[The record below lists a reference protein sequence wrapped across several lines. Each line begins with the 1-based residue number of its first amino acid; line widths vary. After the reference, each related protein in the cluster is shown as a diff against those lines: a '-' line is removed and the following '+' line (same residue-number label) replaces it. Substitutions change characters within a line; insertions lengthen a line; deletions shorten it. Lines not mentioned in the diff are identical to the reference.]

1 MPGMVLFR
9 RRWSVGSDD
18 LVLPALFL
26 FLLHSIWLVV
36 LLVVLFGLPYGSDQS
51 CSITLVDHGCGYLGI
66 LVSCLICES
75 AIMWLSM
82 RGSILYT
89 QPRDAVQY
97 VLYIRL
103 AILLVELVYAVV
115 GIAWLVQYYQP
126 CSDVT
131 AKNLTL
137 GIVVCN
143 WLVIFSVC
151 FTLMCTF
158 DPTGRTFVKL
168 KATRRRQRNLT
179 TYTLR
184 HRLEEGQASSW
195 SRRLKFIMCCAR
207 AQDTQSDAYSE
218 VASLFAEFF
227 RDLDIVP
234 SDIIAGLVLLRQRQ
248 RSKRSAILD
257 QANNDIIAFLS
268 GMPVTRNT
276 KYLDLKNSVE
286 MSMYKEVCYYM
297 LFALAAYGW
306 PMYLLRKPAC
316 GLCRLAS
323 SCSCT
328 SGSASRLTH
337 AVTVEEDNCC
347 GCNVLAVRRQF
358 LDQDLK
364 QVQIVYMS
372 CHDAVYE
379 TPFFVA
385 VDHGKK
391 KVVISIRGTLSLKDA
406 LTDLTGDSE
415 RLPVEGQH
423 GTWLGHKG
431 MVYSAEYIKKKL
443 EQEMILSQAFG
454 RDLSKGTM
462 HYGLVIVG
470 HSLGAGTAAI
480 LSFLLR
486 PHYPSLHCYA
496 YSPPGGLLSEDAM
509 EYSKE
514 FCTSVVLGKDLV
526 PRIGLF
532 QLEGFRRHLLEVLQ
546 KSDKPK
552 WRIIAG
558 GTKCIPKSEFPSEED
573 GPQLQGSA
581 PPSSRLWLHP
591 SDLSIALSASTPLYP
606 PGRVIH
612 VVHNHPPES
621 CCGQEEPTYSALWGD
636 NKAFDEV
643 IISPAMLNEHMPHM
657 VMEGLHKVLEANVA
671 ISEQSDAESGE
682 SVAVSLQAELPT
694 NPLLPDCL
702 PTLSNTPNILPSPSH
717 PSTPS
722 PCSSPNMP
730 KNPAVPSHSS
740 TQSLVLSD
748 SSAMPVGD
756 SLSSLL
762 NADAPLLLPV
772 ENAHSVTQVSD
783 TLPTPALTTLAEP
796 TTTPQVLENYNKG
809 KTALLSAAKI
819 MVSPTEVDLNPETI
833 FLGASTSHQP
843 SPVTHHRRN
852 SSVRSCARSEISL
865 DGFAE
870 CPPPPVP
877 IVLTGARERL
887 AVELCERRAPL
898 AVMESLSDAE
908 SLYSLESRRSS
919 AALRG
924 SPCLGS
930 FPFSMDAPIPEEN
943 PSLSSRTELLAADGL
958 QPTTPEHELGE
969 PGPYC
974 PTPPLEE
981 YAPRLSPD
989 TPRYSAH
996 IPPVLG
1002 QTVIGQ
1008 PLYLEDA
1015 PQQAKAAETVNVYL
1029 QSGPPSP
1036 EIPPSVPHSP
1046 RGSSTPLERG
1056 SQESIVEMGETPAR
1070 EQPPAAKAES
1080 EPLADAASQQAPL
1093 SNGNPSQV
1101 VLEFAQYLDSLFKL
1115 DGSSSPPMEL
1125 SDGESESGRSS
1136 YSQSESQK
1144 PGQQLEDRD
1153 KLLLARATLEPNL
1166 VPKPPRTF
1174 AGSADP
1180 SSGIS
1185 LSPSYPLSSSG
1196 ELNDLSP
1203 ADGTPA
1209 ANHIRTSTPLP
1220 YNEENAL
1227 SSMV

>member
-1 MPGMVLFR
+1 MPGMVMFR

-18 LVLPALFL
+18 LVLVSVYTFN
-26 FLLHSIWLVV
+26 SI
-36 LLVVLFGLPYGSDQS
+36 YQS
-51 CSITLVDHGCGYLGI
+51 CSVTLVDHGRGYLGI

-89 QPRDAVQY
+89 QPREAVQY

-131 AKNLTL
+131 AKNLAL
-137 GIVVCN
+137 GIVACN

-151 FTLMCTF
+151 ITLMCTF

-195 SRRLKFIMCCAR
+195 SRRLKFFMCCTR

-257 QANNDIIAFLS
+257 QANNDILAFLS

-276 KYLDLKNSVE
+276 RYLDLKNSAE
-286 MSMYKEVCYYM
+286 MNMYKEVCYYM

-306 PMYLLRKPAC
+306 PMYLMRKPAC
-316 GLCRLAS
+316 GLCHLAS
-323 SCSCT
+323 SCPCT
-328 SGSASRLTH
+328 SVSGSRLSQS
-337 AVTVEEDNCC
+337 VTVEEDNCC
-347 GCNVLAVRRQF
+347 GCNVLAIRRHF
-358 LDQDLK
+358 LDRDLK
-364 QVQIVYMS
+364 QVHIVYTS

-385 VDHGKK
+385 VDHEKE
-391 KVVISIRGTLSLKDA
+391 KVVISIRGTLSPKDA

-415 RLPVEGQH
+415 RLPVEEQH

-486 PHYPSLHCYA
+486 PQYPTLHCYS

-514 FCTSVVLGKDLV
+514 FVTSVVLGKDLV
-526 PRIGLF
+526 PRLGLS

-546 KSDKPK
+546 KSNKSK

-558 GTKCIPKSEFPSEED
+558 GTKCIPKSELPLED
-573 GPQLQGSA
+573 EDPQSQPAA

-606 PGRVIH
+606 PGRIVH
-612 VVHNHPPES
+612 VVHNHPPET

-657 VMEGLHKVLEANVA
+657 VMEGLNKVLENF
-671 ISEQSDAESGE
+671 
-682 SVAVSLQAELPT
+682 
-694 NPLLPDCL
+694 
-702 PTLSNTPNILPSPSH
+702 
-717 PSTPS
+717 
-722 PCSSPNMP
+722 
-730 KNPAVPSHSS
+730 
-740 TQSLVLSD
+740 
-748 SSAMPVGD
+748 
-756 SLSSLL
+756 
-762 NADAPLLLPV
+762 
-772 ENAHSVTQVSD
+772 
-783 TLPTPALTTLAEP
+783 
-796 TTTPQVLENYNKG
+796 NKG

-819 MVSPTEVDLNPETI
+819 MVSPTEVDLNPETL
-833 FLGASTSHQP
+833 FMDTSTSQQP
-843 SPVTHHRRN
+843 TPTTHHRRN
-852 SSVRSCARSEISL
+852 SSVRSCAQSEISL
-865 DGFAE
+865 DGFSE

-877 IVLTGARERL
+877 VVLRGARERL
-887 AVELCERRAPL
+887 AVELRDRKAPL

-908 SLYSLESRRSS
+908 SLYSLDSRRSS

-924 SPCLGS
+924 SPILGS
-930 FPFSMDAPIPEEN
+930 LPFPLDAPIPEEN
-943 PSLSSRTELLAADGL
+943 PSLSSRTELLAADCL
-958 QPTTPEHELGE
+958 CQETPEHLGE
-969 PGPYC
+969 VGPFF
-974 PTPPLEE
+974 TPVESRSTPEYSMRPVNTEKEVWELETAE
-981 YAPRLSPD
+981 NLLS
-989 TPRYSAH
+989 
-996 IPPVLG
+996 
-1002 QTVIGQ
+1002 
-1008 PLYLEDA
+1008 
-1015 PQQAKAAETVNVYL
+1015 AETR
-1029 QSGPPSP
+1029 P
-1036 EIPPSVPHSP
+1036 
-1046 RGSSTPLERG
+1046 
-1056 SQESIVEMGETPAR
+1056 
-1070 EQPPAAKAES
+1070 
-1080 EPLADAASQQAPL
+1080 QA
-1093 SNGNPSQV
+1093 
-1101 VLEFAQYLDSLFKL
+1101 VLEFAQYLDSLFRL
-1115 DGSSSPPMEL
+1115 DGSCSPPLEL
-1125 SDGESESGRSS
+1125 SDGESESGRGSFG
-1136 YSQSESQK
+1136 QGECLGD
-1144 PGQQLEDRD
+1144 GQQLDD
-1153 KLLLARATLEPNL
+1153 KQLLARATLEPNL

-1185 LSPSYPLSSSG
+1185 LSPSFPLSSSE

-1203 ADGTPA
+1203 GEVAPPA
-1209 ANHIRTSTPLP
+1209 MHSLRTSTPCHCS
-1220 YNEENAL
+1220 EENTL

>member
-1 MPGMVLFR
+1 MPGMVMFR

-26 FLLHSIWLVV
+26 FLLHCIWLVV
-36 LLVVLFGLPYGSDQS
+36 LSVVLFSLPYGSDQS
-51 CSITLVDHGCGYLGI
+51 CSVTLVDHGRGYLGI

-89 QPRDAVQY
+89 QPREAVQY
-97 VLYIRL
+97 VIYIRL

-131 AKNLTL
+131 AKNLAL
-137 GIVVCN
+137 GIVACN
-143 WLVIFSVC
+143 WLVILSVC
-151 FTLMCTF
+151 ITLMCTF

-168 KATRRRQRNLT
+168 KATRRRQRNLK

-195 SRRLKFIMCCAR
+195 SRRLKFFMCCTR

-276 KYLDLKNSVE
+276 RYLDLKHSGE
-286 MSMYKEVCYYM
+286 MNMYKEVCYYM

-306 PMYLLRKPAC
+306 PMYLMRKPAC

-323 SCSCT
+323 SCPCT
-328 SGSASRLTH
+328 SVSGSRLSQS
-337 AVTVEEDNCC
+337 VTVEEDNCC
-347 GCNVLAVRRQF
+347 GCNVLAIRRHF
-358 LDQDLK
+358 LDRDLK
-364 QVQIVYMS
+364 QVHIVYTS

-385 VDHGKK
+385 VDHAKK
-391 KVVISIRGTLSLKDA
+391 KVVISIRGTLSPKDA

-415 RLPVEGQH
+415 RLPVEEQH
-423 GTWLGHKG
+423 GNWLGHKG

-454 RDLSKGTM
+454 RDLGKGTM

-486 PHYPSLHCYA
+486 PKYPTLQCFS

-509 EYSKE
+509 EYSKQ
-514 FCTSVVLGKDLV
+514 FVTSVVLGKDLV
-526 PRIGLF
+526 PRLGLS

-546 KSDKPK
+546 KSNKPK

-558 GTKCIPKSEFPSEED
+558 GTKCIPKSELPLED
-573 GPQLQGSA
+573 EDPQTQPAA

-606 PGRVIH
+606 PGPNICLCRTPQLWPGGPH
-612 VVHNHPPES
+612 VLRTV
-621 CCGQEEPTYSALWGD
+621 GD
-636 NKAFDEV
+636 NKAFNEV

-657 VMEGLHKVLEANVA
+657 VMEGLNK
-671 ISEQSDAESGE
+671 
-682 SVAVSLQAELPT
+682 
-694 NPLLPDCL
+694 
-702 PTLSNTPNILPSPSH
+702 
-717 PSTPS
+717 
-722 PCSSPNMP
+722 
-730 KNPAVPSHSS
+730 
-740 TQSLVLSD
+740 
-748 SSAMPVGD
+748 
-756 SLSSLL
+756 
-762 NADAPLLLPV
+762 
-772 ENAHSVTQVSD
+772 
-783 TLPTPALTTLAEP
+783 
-796 TTTPQVLENYNKG
+796 VLENYNKG

-819 MVSPTEVDLNPETI
+819 MVSPTEVDLNPETV
-833 FLGASTSHQP
+833 FMDAMATSDQP
-843 SPVTHHRRN
+843 TPVPHHRRN
-852 SSVRSCARSEISL
+852 SSVRSCAQSEISL
-865 DGFAE
+865 DGFSE

-877 IVLTGARERL
+877 VVLRGARERL
-887 AVELCERRAPL
+887 TVELRDRKAPL

-908 SLYSLESRRSS
+908 SLYSLDSRRSS
-919 AALRG
+919 AAFRG
-924 SPCLGS
+924 SPMLGS
-930 FPFSMDAPIPEEN
+930 LPFPLDAPIPEEN
-943 PSLSSRTELLAADGL
+943 PSLSSRTELLAADSL
-958 QPTTPEHELGE
+958 CPVTPEHLGE
-969 PGPYC
+969 VGPFFT
-974 PTPPLEE
+974 PSRSTPP
-981 YAPRLSPD
+981 PMSPQGHS
-989 TPRYSAH
+989 R
-996 IPPVLG
+996 PVDG
-1002 QTVIGQ
+1002 
-1008 PLYLEDA
+1008 
-1015 PQQAKAAETVNVYL
+1015 
-1029 QSGPPSP
+1029 
-1036 EIPPSVPHSP
+1036 
-1046 RGSSTPLERG
+1046 
-1056 SQESIVEMGETPAR
+1056 
-1070 EQPPAAKAES
+1070 
-1080 EPLADAASQQAPL
+1080 L
-1093 SNGNPSQV
+1093 SNGNTSQA
-1101 VLEFAQYLDSLFKL
+1101 VLEFAQYLDSLFRL
-1115 DGSSSPPMEL
+1115 DGSSSPPLDL
-1125 SDGESESGRSS
+1125 SDGESESGRGS
-1136 YSQSESQK
+1136 YGQSECIGD
-1144 PGQQLEDRD
+1144 GQSLDD
-1153 KLLLARATLEPNL
+1153 KQLLARATLEPNL

-1185 LSPSYPLSSSG
+1185 LSPSFPLSSSE

-1203 ADGTPA
+1203 GEGAPTA
-1209 ANHIRTSTPLP
+1209 IHPLQISSP
-1220 YNEENAL
+1220 CHCPEDNTL

>member
-18 LVLPALFL
+18 LVLPAFFL
-26 FLLHSIWLVV
+26 FILHCIWLVV
-36 LLVVLFGLPYGSDQS
+36 LSMVLFGLPYSSEQS
-51 CSITLVDHGCGYLGI
+51 CSVTLVDHGRGYLGI

-89 QPRDAVQY
+89 QPREAVQY

-115 GIAWLVQYYQP
+115 GIAWLVQYYHP
-126 CSDVT
+126 CSDIT
-131 AKNLTL
+131 AKNLAL
-137 GIVVCN
+137 GIVACN

-151 FTLMCTF
+151 FTMMCTF

-195 SRRLKFIMCCAR
+195 SRRLKFFMCCTR
-207 AQDTQSDAYSE
+207 TKDTQSDAYSE

-248 RSKRSAILD
+248 RAKRSAILD
-257 QANNDIIAFLS
+257 QANNDVLAFLS
-268 GMPVTRNT
+268 GIPVTRNT
-276 KYLDLKNSVE
+276 KYLDLKNSSE
-286 MSMYKEVCYYM
+286 MAMYKEVCYYM
-297 LFALAAYGW
+297 L
-306 PMYLLRKPAC
+306 KPAC
-316 GLCRLAS
+316 GLCRLVS
-323 SCSCT
+323 TCSTCKNCVC
-328 SGSASRLTH
+328 SRLSQSI
-337 AVTVEEDNCC
+337 TVEEDNCC
-347 GCNVLAVRRQF
+347 GCNVLAIRRQF
-358 LDQDLK
+358 LDRDLK
-364 QVQIVYMS
+364 EVQIVYTS

-385 VDHGKK
+385 VDHAKK
-391 KVVISIRGTLSLKDA
+391 KVVISIRGTLSPKDA

-415 RLPVEGQH
+415 RLPVEEQH

-454 RDLSKGTM
+454 RDLGKGTM

-486 PHYPSLHCYA
+486 PQYPSLHCYS

-514 FCTSVVLGKDLV
+514 FVTSVVLGKDLV
-526 PRIGLF
+526 PRIGLS

-558 GTKCIPKSEFPSEED
+558 GTKCIPKSELPLDDEAPVSQGVTPSN
-573 GPQLQGSA
+573 
-581 PPSSRLWLHP
+581 SRLWLHP

-606 PGRVIH
+606 PGQVIH
-612 VVHNHPPES
+612 VVHNHPPEM

-636 NKAFDEV
+636 NNAFDEV
-643 IISPAMLNEHMPHM
+643 IISPAMLNEHMPHV
-657 VMEGLHKVLEANVA
+657 VMDGLNK
-671 ISEQSDAESGE
+671 
-682 SVAVSLQAELPT
+682 
-694 NPLLPDCL
+694 
-702 PTLSNTPNILPSPSH
+702 
-717 PSTPS
+717 
-722 PCSSPNMP
+722 
-730 KNPAVPSHSS
+730 
-740 TQSLVLSD
+740 
-748 SSAMPVGD
+748 
-756 SLSSLL
+756 
-762 NADAPLLLPV
+762 
-772 ENAHSVTQVSD
+772 
-783 TLPTPALTTLAEP
+783 
-796 TTTPQVLENYNKG
+796 VLENYNKG

-819 MVSPTEVDLNPETI
+819 MVSPTEVDLNPETV
-833 FLGASTSHQP
+833 FLDASSSPQP
-843 SPVTHHRRN
+843 TPATHHRRN

-865 DGFAE
+865 DGFSE

-877 IVLTGARERL
+877 VVLTGARERL
-887 AVELCERRAPL
+887 AVELRERKAPL
-898 AVMESLSDAE
+898 AIMESLSDAE
-908 SLYSLESRRSS
+908 SVYSLDSRRSS

-930 FPFSMDAPIPEEN
+930 LPFPLDATIPEEN

-958 QPTTPEHELGE
+958 DHELGE
-969 PGPYC
+969 AGPYC
-974 PTPPLEE
+974 PTPPELEVPFNNARIKE
-981 YAPRLSPD
+981 EEEVESGRSQTL
-989 TPRYSAH
+989 
-996 IPPVLG
+996 PPV
-1002 QTVIGQ
+1002 
-1008 PLYLEDA
+1008 P
-1015 PQQAKAAETVNVYL
+1015 
-1029 QSGPPSP
+1029 
-1036 EIPPSVPHSP
+1036 
-1046 RGSSTPLERG
+1046 
-1056 SQESIVEMGETPAR
+1056 
-1070 EQPPAAKAES
+1070 
-1080 EPLADAASQQAPL
+1080 PL
-1093 SNGNPSQV
+1093 SNGTPSQA
-1101 VLEFAQYLDSLFKL
+1101 VLEFAQYLDSLFRL
-1115 DGSSSPPMEL
+1115 DGSSSPPLEL
-1125 SDGESESGRSS
+1125 SDAESESGWGS
-1136 YSQSESQK
+1136 YSQAEGRHADQHGK
-1144 PGQQLEDRD
+1144 DTDKDRQ
-1153 KLLLARATLEPNL
+1153 LLARATLEPNL

-1185 LSPSYPLSSSG
+1185 LSPSFPLSSSG
-1196 ELNDLSP
+1196 ELNDFSP
-1203 ADGTPA
+1203 ADGVLP
-1209 ANHIRTSTPLP
+1209 ANHTSTLRTSAASPNPKET
-1220 YNEENAL
+1220 AL

>member
-1 MPGMVLFR
+1 MPGMVMFR

-26 FLLHSIWLVV
+26 FLLHCIWLVV
-36 LLVVLFGLPYGSDQS
+36 LSVVLFGLRYGSDLS
-51 CSITLVDHGCGYLGI
+51 CSVTLVDHGRGYLGI

-89 QPRDAVQY
+89 QPREAVQY
-97 VLYIRL
+97 VIYIRL

-131 AKNLTL
+131 AKNLAL
-137 GIVVCN
+137 GIVACN
-143 WLVIFSVC
+143 WLVILSVC
-151 FTLMCTF
+151 ITLMCTF

-195 SRRLKFIMCCAR
+195 SRRLKFFMCCTR

-218 VASLFAEFF
+218 VAGLFAEFF

-234 SDIIAGLVLLRQRQ
+234 SDIIAGLVLLRQTQ
-248 RSKRSAILD
+248 RSKRSNVLG

-268 GMPVTRNT
+268 GIPVTRST
-276 KYLDLKNSVE
+276 RYLDLKNSVE
-286 MSMYKEVCYYM
+286 MHMYKEVCYYM

-306 PMYLLRKPAC
+306 PMYLMRKPGC

-323 SCSCT
+323 SCPCT
-328 SGSASRLTH
+328 SVSGSRLSQS
-337 AVTVEEDNCC
+337 VTVEEDNCC
-347 GCNVLAVRRQF
+347 GCNVLAIRRHF
-358 LDQDLK
+358 LDRDLK
-364 QVQIVYMS
+364 QVHIVYTS

-385 VDHGKK
+385 VDHAKK
-391 KVVISIRGTLSLKDA
+391 KVVISIRGTLSPKDA

-486 PHYPSLHCYA
+486 PQYPTLHCYS

-514 FCTSVVLGKDLV
+514 FVTSVVLGKDLV
-526 PRIGLF
+526 PRLGLS

-546 KSDKPK
+546 KSNKPK
-552 WRIIAG
+552 WRIIVG
-558 GTKCIPKSEFPSEED
+558 GTKCIPKSELPVEDDDPPSQ
-573 GPQLQGSA
+573 PAA

-606 PGRVIH
+606 PGRIIH
-612 VVHNHPPES
+612 VVHNHPPET

-636 NKAFDEV
+636 NKGFNEV

-657 VMEGLHKVLEANVA
+657 VMKGLNK
-671 ISEQSDAESGE
+671 
-682 SVAVSLQAELPT
+682 
-694 NPLLPDCL
+694 
-702 PTLSNTPNILPSPSH
+702 
-717 PSTPS
+717 
-722 PCSSPNMP
+722 
-730 KNPAVPSHSS
+730 
-740 TQSLVLSD
+740 
-748 SSAMPVGD
+748 
-756 SLSSLL
+756 
-762 NADAPLLLPV
+762 
-772 ENAHSVTQVSD
+772 
-783 TLPTPALTTLAEP
+783 
-796 TTTPQVLENYNKG
+796 VLENYNKG

-819 MVSPTEVDLNPETI
+819 MVSPTEVDLNPETL
-833 FLGASTSHQP
+833 FVDAASQEPTP
-843 SPVTHHRRN
+843 TTTHHRRN
-852 SSVRSCARSEISL
+852 SSVRSCAQSEISL
-865 DGFAE
+865 DGFSE

-877 IVLTGARERL
+877 VVLRGARERL
-887 AVELCERRAPL
+887 AVELRDRKAPL

-908 SLYSLESRRSS
+908 SLYSLDSRRSS
-919 AALRG
+919 AAFRG
-924 SPCLGS
+924 SPMLGS
-930 FPFSMDAPIPEEN
+930 LPFPLDAPIPEEN
-943 PSLSSRTELLAADGL
+943 PSLSSRTELLAADCL
-958 QPTTPEHELGE
+958 CPATPEHLGE
-969 PGPYC
+969 VGPFF
-974 PTPPLEE
+974 TPHESKSTPD
-981 YAPRLSPD
+981 YPMRLSPA
-989 TPRYSAH
+989 TPRYS
-996 IPPVLG
+996 G
-1002 QTVIGQ
+1002 
-1008 PLYLEDA
+1008 
-1015 PQQAKAAETVNVYL
+1015 
-1029 QSGPPSP
+1029 
-1036 EIPPSVPHSP
+1036 PHSP
-1046 RGSSTPLERG
+1046 
-1056 SQESIVEMGETPAR
+1056 A
-1070 EQPPAAKAES
+1070 
-1080 EPLADAASQQAPL
+1080 
-1093 SNGNPSQV
+1093 
-1101 VLEFAQYLDSLFKL
+1101 VLEFAQYLDSLFRL
-1115 DGSSSPPMEL
+1115 DGSSSPPLDL
-1125 SDGESESGRSS
+1125 SDGESESGRGSF
-1136 YSQSESQK
+1136 
-1144 PGQQLEDRD
+1144 GQGECLGDGQHLDD
-1153 KLLLARATLEPNL
+1153 AQLLARATLEPNL

-1185 LSPSYPLSSSG
+1185 LSPSFPLSSSE

-1203 ADGTPA
+1203 SEGAPPA
-1209 ANHIRTSTPLP
+1209 IHSLRTSSPCHCP
-1220 YNEENAL
+1220 EENTL

>member
-1 MPGMVLFR
+1 MPGMVMFR

-18 LVLPALFL
+18 LVLVSVYTFN
-26 FLLHSIWLVV
+26 SI
-36 LLVVLFGLPYGSDQS
+36 YQS
-51 CSITLVDHGCGYLGI
+51 CSVTLVDHGRGYLGI

-89 QPRDAVQY
+89 QPREAVQY

-131 AKNLTL
+131 AKNLAL
-137 GIVVCN
+137 GIVACN

-151 FTLMCTF
+151 ITLMCTF

-195 SRRLKFIMCCAR
+195 SRRLKFFMCCTR

-257 QANNDIIAFLS
+257 QANNDILAFLS

-276 KYLDLKNSVE
+276 RYLDLKNSAE
-286 MSMYKEVCYYM
+286 MNMYKEVCYYM

-306 PMYLLRKPAC
+306 PMYLMRKPAC
-316 GLCRLAS
+316 GLCHLAS
-323 SCSCT
+323 SCPCT
-328 SGSASRLTH
+328 SVSGSRLSQS
-337 AVTVEEDNCC
+337 VTVEEDNCC
-347 GCNVLAVRRQF
+347 GCNVLAIRRHF
-358 LDQDLK
+358 LDRDLK
-364 QVQIVYMS
+364 QVHIVYTS

-385 VDHGKK
+385 VDHEKE
-391 KVVISIRGTLSLKDA
+391 KVVISIRGTLSPKDA

-415 RLPVEGQH
+415 RLPVEEQH

-486 PHYPSLHCYA
+486 PQYPTLHCYS

-514 FCTSVVLGKDLV
+514 FVTSVVLGKDLV
-526 PRIGLF
+526 PRLGLS

-546 KSDKPK
+546 KSNKSK

-558 GTKCIPKSEFPSEED
+558 GTKCIPKSELPLED
-573 GPQLQGSA
+573 EDPQSQPAA

-606 PGRVIH
+606 PGRIVH
-612 VVHNHPPES
+612 VVHNHPPET

-657 VMEGLHKVLEANVA
+657 VMEGLNKVLENF
-671 ISEQSDAESGE
+671 
-682 SVAVSLQAELPT
+682 
-694 NPLLPDCL
+694 
-702 PTLSNTPNILPSPSH
+702 
-717 PSTPS
+717 
-722 PCSSPNMP
+722 
-730 KNPAVPSHSS
+730 
-740 TQSLVLSD
+740 
-748 SSAMPVGD
+748 
-756 SLSSLL
+756 
-762 NADAPLLLPV
+762 
-772 ENAHSVTQVSD
+772 
-783 TLPTPALTTLAEP
+783 
-796 TTTPQVLENYNKG
+796 NKG

-819 MVSPTEVDLNPETI
+819 MVSPTEVDLNPETL
-833 FLGASTSHQP
+833 FMDTSTSQQP
-843 SPVTHHRRN
+843 TPTTHHRRN
-852 SSVRSCARSEISL
+852 SSVRSCAQSEISL
-865 DGFAE
+865 DGFSE

-877 IVLTGARERL
+877 VVLRGARERL
-887 AVELCERRAPL
+887 AVELRDRKAPL

-908 SLYSLESRRSS
+908 SLYSLDSRRSS

-924 SPCLGS
+924 SPILGS
-930 FPFSMDAPIPEEN
+930 LPFPLDAPIPEEN
-943 PSLSSRTELLAADGL
+943 PSLSSRTELLAADCL
-958 QPTTPEHELGE
+958 CQETPEHLELNSNPE
-969 PGPYC
+969 ILPDEDHQQIPG
-974 PTPPLEE
+974 
-981 YAPRLSPD
+981 
-989 TPRYSAH
+989 
-996 IPPVLG
+996 V
-1002 QTVIGQ
+1002 
-1008 PLYLEDA
+1008 
-1015 PQQAKAAETVNVYL
+1015 
-1029 QSGPPSP
+1029 PSP
-1036 EIPPSVPHSP
+1036 
-1046 RGSSTPLERG
+1046 
-1056 SQESIVEMGETPAR
+1056 Q
-1070 EQPPAAKAES
+1070 
-1080 EPLADAASQQAPL
+1080 L
-1093 SNGNPSQV
+1093 SNGNPSQA
-1101 VLEFAQYLDSLFKL
+1101 VLEFAQYLDSLFRL
-1115 DGSSSPPMEL
+1115 DGSCSPPLEL
-1125 SDGESESGRSS
+1125 SDGESESGRGSFG
-1136 YSQSESQK
+1136 QGECLGD
-1144 PGQQLEDRD
+1144 GQQLDD
-1153 KLLLARATLEPNL
+1153 KQLLARATLEPNL

-1185 LSPSYPLSSSG
+1185 LSPSFPLSSSE

-1203 ADGTPA
+1203 GEVAPPA
-1209 ANHIRTSTPLP
+1209 MHSLRTSTPCHCS
-1220 YNEENAL
+1220 EENTL

>member
-1 MPGMVLFR
+1 MPGMVMFR

-26 FLLHSIWLVV
+26 FLLHCIWLVV
-36 LLVVLFGLPYGSDQS
+36 LSVVLFSLPYGSDQS
-51 CSITLVDHGCGYLGI
+51 CSVTLVDHGRGYLGI

-89 QPRDAVQY
+89 QPREAVQY
-97 VLYIRL
+97 VIYIRL

-131 AKNLTL
+131 AKNLAL
-137 GIVVCN
+137 GIVACN
-143 WLVIFSVC
+143 WLVILSVC
-151 FTLMCTF
+151 ITLMCTF

-168 KATRRRQRNLT
+168 KATRRRQRNLK

-195 SRRLKFIMCCAR
+195 SRRLKFFMCCTR

-276 KYLDLKNSVE
+276 RYLDLKHSGE
-286 MSMYKEVCYYM
+286 MNMYKEVCYYM

-306 PMYLLRKPAC
+306 PMYLMRKPAC

-323 SCSCT
+323 SLLKCVLCYTLIS
-328 SGSASRLTH
+328 S
-337 AVTVEEDNCC
+337 VTVEEDNCC
-347 GCNVLAVRRQF
+347 GCNVLAIRRHF
-358 LDQDLK
+358 LDRDLK
-364 QVQIVYMS
+364 QVHIVYTS

-385 VDHGKK
+385 VDHAKK
-391 KVVISIRGTLSLKDA
+391 KVVISIRGTLSPKDA

-415 RLPVEGQH
+415 RLPVEEQH
-423 GTWLGHKG
+423 GNWLGHKG

-454 RDLSKGTM
+454 RDLGKGTM

-486 PHYPSLHCYA
+486 PKYPTLQCFS

-509 EYSKE
+509 EYSKQ
-514 FCTSVVLGKDLV
+514 FVTSVVLGKDLV
-526 PRIGLF
+526 PRLGLS

-546 KSDKPK
+546 KSNKPK

-558 GTKCIPKSEFPSEED
+558 GTKCIPKSELPLED
-573 GPQLQGSA
+573 EDPQTQPAA

-606 PGRVIH
+606 PGPNICLCRTPQLWPGGPH
-612 VVHNHPPES
+612 VLRTV
-621 CCGQEEPTYSALWGD
+621 GD
-636 NKAFDEV
+636 NKAFNEV

-657 VMEGLHKVLEANVA
+657 VMEGLNK
-671 ISEQSDAESGE
+671 
-682 SVAVSLQAELPT
+682 
-694 NPLLPDCL
+694 
-702 PTLSNTPNILPSPSH
+702 
-717 PSTPS
+717 
-722 PCSSPNMP
+722 
-730 KNPAVPSHSS
+730 
-740 TQSLVLSD
+740 
-748 SSAMPVGD
+748 
-756 SLSSLL
+756 
-762 NADAPLLLPV
+762 
-772 ENAHSVTQVSD
+772 
-783 TLPTPALTTLAEP
+783 
-796 TTTPQVLENYNKG
+796 VLENYNKG

-819 MVSPTEVDLNPETI
+819 MVSPTEVDLNPETV
-833 FLGASTSHQP
+833 FMDAMATSDQP
-843 SPVTHHRRN
+843 TPVPHHRRN
-852 SSVRSCARSEISL
+852 SSVRSCAQSEISL
-865 DGFAE
+865 DGFSE

-877 IVLTGARERL
+877 VVLRGARERL
-887 AVELCERRAPL
+887 TVELRDRKAPL

-908 SLYSLESRRSS
+908 SLYSLDSRRSS
-919 AALRG
+919 AAFRG
-924 SPCLGS
+924 SPMLGS
-930 FPFSMDAPIPEEN
+930 LPFPLDAPIPEEN
-943 PSLSSRTELLAADGL
+943 PSLSSRTELLAADSL
-958 QPTTPEHELGE
+958 CPVTPEHLGE
-969 PGPYC
+969 VGPFFT
-974 PTPPLEE
+974 PSPASTPP
-981 YAPRLSPD
+981 
-989 TPRYSAH
+989 
-996 IPPVLG
+996 
-1002 QTVIGQ
+1002 
-1008 PLYLEDA
+1008 
-1015 PQQAKAAETVNVYL
+1015 PQ
-1029 QSGPPSP
+1029 
-1036 EIPPSVPHSP
+1036 
-1046 RGSSTPLERG
+1046 
-1056 SQESIVEMGETPAR
+1056 
-1070 EQPPAAKAES
+1070 
-1080 EPLADAASQQAPL
+1080 L
-1093 SNGNPSQV
+1093 SNGNTSQA
-1101 VLEFAQYLDSLFKL
+1101 VLEFAQYLDSLFRL
-1115 DGSSSPPMEL
+1115 DGSSSPPLDL
-1125 SDGESESGRSS
+1125 SDGESESGRGS
-1136 YSQSESQK
+1136 YGQSECIGD
-1144 PGQQLEDRD
+1144 GQSLDD
-1153 KLLLARATLEPNL
+1153 KQLLARATLEPNL

-1185 LSPSYPLSSSG
+1185 LSPSFPLSSSE

-1203 ADGTPA
+1203 GEVECL
-1209 ANHIRTSTPLP
+1209 RLFRLMQSFKQ
-1220 YNEENAL
+1220 
-1227 SSMV
+1227 

>member
-1 MPGMVLFR
+1 MPGMVMFR

-26 FLLHSIWLVV
+26 FLLHCIWLVV
-36 LLVVLFGLPYGSDQS
+36 LSVVLFGLPYGSDQS
-51 CSITLVDHGCGYLGI
+51 CSVTLVDHGRGYLGI

-89 QPRDAVQY
+89 QPREAVQY
-97 VLYIRL
+97 VIYIRL

-131 AKNLTL
+131 AKNLAL
-137 GIVVCN
+137 GIVACN

-151 FTLMCTF
+151 ITLMCTF

-195 SRRLKFIMCCAR
+195 SRRLKFFMCCTR
-207 AQDTQSDAYSE
+207 TQDTQSDAYSE

-257 QANNDIIAFLS
+257 Q
-268 GMPVTRNT
+268 V
-276 KYLDLKNSVE
+276 
-286 MSMYKEVCYYM
+286 SMYLNYAEMNMYKDVCYYM

-306 PMYLLRKPAC
+306 PMYLMRKPAC

-323 SCSCT
+323 SCPCT
-328 SGSASRLTH
+328 SVSGSRLSQS
-337 AVTVEEDNCC
+337 VTVEEDNCC
-347 GCNVLAVRRQF
+347 GCNVLAIRRHF
-358 LDQDLK
+358 LDRDLK
-364 QVQIVYMS
+364 QVHIVYTS

-385 VDHGKK
+385 VDHAKK
-391 KVVISIRGTLSLKDA
+391 KVVISIRGTLSPKDA

-415 RLPVEGQH
+415 RLPVEEQH

-454 RDLSKGTM
+454 RDLNKGTM

-470 HSLGAGTAAI
+470 HSLGAGTATI

-486 PHYPSLHCYA
+486 PQYPTLHCYS

-514 FCTSVVLGKDLV
+514 FVTSVVLGKDLV
-526 PRIGLF
+526 PRLGLS

-546 KSDKPK
+546 KSNKPK

-558 GTKCIPKSEFPSEED
+558 GTKCIPKSELPLED
-573 GPQLQGSA
+573 DDPQSQPAA

-591 SDLSIALSASTPLYP
+591 SDLSIALSASTPLFP
-606 PGRVIH
+606 PGRIIH
-612 VVHNHPPES
+612 VVHNHPPET

-636 NKAFDEV
+636 NKAFNEV

-657 VMEGLHKVLEANVA
+657 VMEGLNK
-671 ISEQSDAESGE
+671 
-682 SVAVSLQAELPT
+682 
-694 NPLLPDCL
+694 
-702 PTLSNTPNILPSPSH
+702 
-717 PSTPS
+717 
-722 PCSSPNMP
+722 
-730 KNPAVPSHSS
+730 
-740 TQSLVLSD
+740 
-748 SSAMPVGD
+748 
-756 SLSSLL
+756 
-762 NADAPLLLPV
+762 
-772 ENAHSVTQVSD
+772 
-783 TLPTPALTTLAEP
+783 
-796 TTTPQVLENYNKG
+796 VLENYNKG

-819 MVSPTEVDLNPETI
+819 MVSPTEVDLNPETM
-833 FLGASTSHQP
+833 FVDTSTTSQQP
-843 SPVTHHRRN
+843 TPTTHHRRN
-852 SSVRSCARSEISL
+852 SSVRSCAQSEISL
-865 DGFAE
+865 DGFSE

-877 IVLTGARERL
+877 VVLRGARERL
-887 AVELCERRAPL
+887 AVELRDRKAPL

-908 SLYSLESRRSS
+908 SLYSLDSRRSS

-924 SPCLGS
+924 SPMLGS
-930 FPFSMDAPIPEEN
+930 LPFPLDAPIPEEN
-943 PSLSSRTELLAADGL
+943 PSLSSRTELLAADCL
-958 QPTTPEHELGE
+958 CQETPEHLGE
-969 PGPYC
+969 VGPFF
-974 PTPPLEE
+974 TPLESRSTPD
-981 YAPRLSPD
+981 YPMRLSPLD
-989 TPRYSAH
+989 TAEKQF
-996 IPPVLG
+996 G
-1002 QTVIGQ
+1002 
-1008 PLYLEDA
+1008 
-1015 PQQAKAAETVNVYL
+1015 AETTAAT
-1029 QSGPPSP
+1029 PPP
-1036 EIPPSVPHSP
+1036 
-1046 RGSSTPLERG
+1046 
-1056 SQESIVEMGETPAR
+1056 Q
-1070 EQPPAAKAES
+1070 
-1080 EPLADAASQQAPL
+1080 L
-1093 SNGNPSQV
+1093 SNGNPSQA
-1101 VLEFAQYLDSLFKL
+1101 VLEFAQYLDSLFRL
-1115 DGSSSPPMEL
+1115 DGSNSPPLEL
-1125 SDGESESGRSS
+1125 SDGESESGRGSFG
-1136 YSQSESQK
+1136 QGECLGD
-1144 PGQQLEDRD
+1144 GQQLDD
-1153 KLLLARATLEPNL
+1153 KQLLARATLEPNL

-1185 LSPSYPLSSSG
+1185 LSPSFPLSSSE

-1203 ADGTPA
+1203 SEGAPPA
-1209 ANHIRTSTPLP
+1209 IHSLRTSSPCHCP
-1220 YNEENAL
+1220 EENTL

>member
-18 LVLPALFL
+18 LVLPAFFL
-26 FLLHSIWLVV
+26 FLLHCIWLVV
-36 LLVVLFGLPYGSDQS
+36 LSVVLFGLPYSLEQS
-51 CSITLVDHGCGYLGI
+51 CSVTLVDHGRGYLGI

-89 QPRDAVQY
+89 QPREAVQY

-126 CSDVT
+126 CPDVT

-137 GIVVCN
+137 GIVACN

-151 FTLMCTF
+151 FTMMCTF

-195 SRRLKFIMCCAR
+195 SRRLKFFMCCTR
-207 AQDTQSDAYSE
+207 AKDTQSDAYSE

-248 RSKRSAILD
+248 RAKRAAVLD
-257 QANNDIIAFLS
+257 QANNDVLAFLS
-268 GMPVTRNT
+268 GIPVTRNT
-276 KYLDLKNSVE
+276 KYLDLKNSSE
-286 MSMYKEVCYYM
+286 MAMYKEVCYYM
-297 LFALAAYGW
+297 LFAMAAYGW
-306 PMYLLRKPAC
+306 PVYLLRQPAC
-316 GLCRLAS
+316 GLCRLVS
-323 SCSCT
+323 TCSCNT
-328 SGSASRLTH
+328 SVSGSRLSQSI
-337 AVTVEEDNCC
+337 TVEEDNCC
-347 GCNVLAVRRQF
+347 GCNVLAIRRQF
-358 LDQDLK
+358 LDRDLK
-364 QVQIVYMS
+364 EVQIVYTS
-372 CHDAVYE
+372 FHDAVYE

-385 VDHGKK
+385 VDHAKK
-391 KVVISIRGTLSLKDA
+391 KVVISIRGTLSPKDA

-415 RLPVEGQH
+415 RLPVEEQH

-454 RDLSKGTM
+454 RDLGKGTM

-486 PHYPSLHCYA
+486 PQYPSLHCYS

-514 FCTSVVLGKDLV
+514 FVTSVVLGKDLV
-526 PRIGLF
+526 PRIGLS

-546 KSDKPK
+546 KSEKAK

-558 GTKCIPKSEFPSEED
+558 GTKCIPKSELPLDDEAPVSQGVTPSN
-573 GPQLQGSA
+573 
-581 PPSSRLWLHP
+581 SRLWLHP

-612 VVHNHPPES
+612 VVHNHPPEM
-621 CCGQEEPTYSALWGD
+621 CCGQEDPTYSALWGD

-643 IISPAMLNEHMPHM
+643 IISPAMLNEHMPHV
-657 VMEGLHKVLEANVA
+657 VMDGLNK
-671 ISEQSDAESGE
+671 
-682 SVAVSLQAELPT
+682 
-694 NPLLPDCL
+694 
-702 PTLSNTPNILPSPSH
+702 
-717 PSTPS
+717 
-722 PCSSPNMP
+722 
-730 KNPAVPSHSS
+730 
-740 TQSLVLSD
+740 
-748 SSAMPVGD
+748 
-756 SLSSLL
+756 
-762 NADAPLLLPV
+762 
-772 ENAHSVTQVSD
+772 
-783 TLPTPALTTLAEP
+783 
-796 TTTPQVLENYNKG
+796 VLENYNKG

-819 MVSPTEVDLNPETI
+819 MVSPTEVDLNPETV
-833 FLGASTSHQP
+833 FLDASSSPQP
-843 SPVTHHRRN
+843 TPATHHRRN

-865 DGFAE
+865 DGFSE

-877 IVLTGARERL
+877 VVLTGARERL
-887 AVELCERRAPL
+887 AVELRERKAPL
-898 AVMESLSDAE
+898 AIMESLSDAE
-908 SLYSLESRRSS
+908 SVYSLDSRRSS

-930 FPFSMDAPIPEEN
+930 LPFPLDATIPEEN

-958 QPTTPEHELGE
+958 DHELGDA
-969 PGPYC
+969 GPYC
-974 PTPPLEE
+974 PTPPELEV
-981 YAPRLSPD
+981 PSSVTHHLNFSPLS
-989 TPRYSAH
+989 
-996 IPPVLG
+996 LG
-1002 QTVIGQ
+1002 QTIVDQ
-1008 PLYLEDA
+1008 PASQD
-1015 PQQAKAAETVNVYL
+1015 KNSW
-1029 QSGPPSP
+1029 QSSGTPVACQPSA
-1036 EIPPSVPHSP
+1036 VPN
-1046 RGSSTPLERG
+1046 
-1056 SQESIVEMGETPAR
+1056 SQESCPVASRTGSMPETPKDR
-1070 EQPPAAKAES
+1070 EFEEGEVESVRSQTLPPV
-1080 EPLADAASQQAPL
+1080 PPL
-1093 SNGNPSQV
+1093 SNGTPSQA
-1101 VLEFAQYLDSLFKL
+1101 VLEFAQYLDSLFRL
-1115 DGSSSPPMEL
+1115 DGSSSPPLEL
-1125 SDGESESGRSS
+1125 SDAESESGRGS
-1136 YSQSESQK
+1136 YSQAEGYHVDQCVK
-1144 PGQQLEDRD
+1144 NAEKDRH
-1153 KLLLARATLEPNL
+1153 LLARATLEPNL

-1185 LSPSYPLSSSG
+1185 LSPSFPLSSSG
-1196 ELNDLSP
+1196 ELNDFSP
-1203 ADGTPA
+1203 PDGVLP
-1209 ANHIRTSTPLP
+1209 ANHTTALRTSAASPNPKETV
-1220 YNEENAL
+1220 L

>member
-18 LVLPALFL
+18 LVLPAFFL
-26 FLLHSIWLVV
+26 FVLHCIWLVV
-36 LLVVLFGLPYGSDQS
+36 LSVVLFGLPYSSEQS
-51 CSITLVDHGCGYLGI
+51 CSVTLVDHGRGYLGI

-89 QPRDAVQY
+89 QPREAVQY

-126 CSDVT
+126 CPDIT
-131 AKNLTL
+131 AKNLAL
-137 GIVVCN
+137 GIVACN

-151 FTLMCTF
+151 FTMMCTF

-195 SRRLKFIMCCAR
+195 SRRLKFFMCCTR
-207 AQDTQSDAYSE
+207 AKDTQSDAYSE

-248 RSKRSAILD
+248 RAKRSAILD
-257 QANNDIIAFLS
+257 QANNDVLAFLS

-276 KYLDLKNSVE
+276 KYLDLKNSTE
-286 MSMYKEVCYYM
+286 MAMYKEVCYYM
-297 LFALAAYGW
+297 LFAMAAYGW
-306 PMYLLRKPAC
+306 PVYLLRKPAC
-316 GLCRLAS
+316 GLCRLVS
-323 SCSCT
+323 TCSCNT
-328 SGSASRLTH
+328 SVSSSRLSQS
-337 AVTVEEDNCC
+337 VTVEEDNCC
-347 GCNVLAVRRQF
+347 GCNVLAIRRQF
-358 LDQDLK
+358 LDRDLK
-364 QVQIVYMS
+364 EVQIVYTS

-385 VDHGKK
+385 VDHAKK
-391 KVVISIRGTLSLKDA
+391 KVVISIRGTLSPKDA

-415 RLPVEGQH
+415 RLPVEEQH

-486 PHYPSLHCYA
+486 PQYPSLQCYS

-514 FCTSVVLGKDLV
+514 FVTSVVLGKDLV
-526 PRIGLF
+526 PRIGLS

-546 KSDKPK
+546 KSNKPK

-558 GTKCIPKSEFPSEED
+558 GTKCIPKSELPMDDEAPVSQGVTPS
-573 GPQLQGSA
+573 
-581 PPSSRLWLHP
+581 SSRLWLHP
-591 SDLSIALSASTPLYP
+591 SDLSIALSASTPLFP

-612 VVHNHPPES
+612 VVHNHPPEM

-643 IISPAMLNEHMPHM
+643 IISPAMLNEHMPHV
-657 VMEGLHKVLEANVA
+657 VMDGLNK
-671 ISEQSDAESGE
+671 
-682 SVAVSLQAELPT
+682 
-694 NPLLPDCL
+694 
-702 PTLSNTPNILPSPSH
+702 
-717 PSTPS
+717 
-722 PCSSPNMP
+722 
-730 KNPAVPSHSS
+730 
-740 TQSLVLSD
+740 
-748 SSAMPVGD
+748 
-756 SLSSLL
+756 
-762 NADAPLLLPV
+762 
-772 ENAHSVTQVSD
+772 
-783 TLPTPALTTLAEP
+783 
-796 TTTPQVLENYNKG
+796 VLENYNKG

-833 FLGASTSHQP
+833 FLDTSNSPQP
-843 SPVTHHRRN
+843 TPATHHRRN

-865 DGFAE
+865 DGFSE

-887 AVELCERRAPL
+887 AVELRERKAPL
-898 AVMESLSDAE
+898 AIMESLSDAE
-908 SLYSLESRRSS
+908 SVYSLDSRRSS

-930 FPFSMDAPIPEEN
+930 LPFPLDAPIPEEN
-943 PSLSSRTELLAADGL
+943 PSLSSRTELLAAEGL
-958 QPTTPEHELGE
+958 TQDLGE
-969 PGPYC
+969 AGPYI
-974 PTPPLEE
+974 PTPPEPEE
-981 YAPRLSPD
+981 PSNDIPYNNEYFTPELKSTTDPETDSSVVPDSQDSYRVASRTGSRPEKLREFEEKEVKVDLS
-989 TPRYSAH
+989 
-996 IPPVLG
+996 
-1002 QTVIGQ
+1002 QT
-1008 PLYLEDA
+1008 L
-1015 PQQAKAAETVNVYL
+1015 
-1029 QSGPPSP
+1029 
-1036 EIPPSVPHSP
+1036 
-1046 RGSSTPLERG
+1046 
-1056 SQESIVEMGETPAR
+1056 PAVT
-1070 EQPPAAKAES
+1070 
-1080 EPLADAASQQAPL
+1080 PL
-1093 SNGNPSQV
+1093 SNGTPSQA
-1101 VLEFAQYLDSLFKL
+1101 VLEFAQYLDSLFRL
-1115 DGSSSPPMEL
+1115 DGSSSPPLEL
-1125 SDGESESGRSS
+1125 SDAESESGRGS
-1136 YSQSESQK
+1136 YSQAEEHQEEQRVK
-1144 PGQQLEDRD
+1144 NAD
-1153 KLLLARATLEPNL
+1153 KLLARAALEPNL

-1185 LSPSYPLSSSG
+1185 LSPSFPLSSSG
-1196 ELNDLSP
+1196 ELNDFSP
-1203 ADGTPA
+1203 ADGVLPV
-1209 ANHIRTSTPLP
+1209 NHTSTLRTSAASPNPKET
-1220 YNEENAL
+1220 AL

>member
-1 MPGMVLFR
+1 MPGMVMFR

-26 FLLHSIWLVV
+26 FLLHCVWLVV
-36 LLVVLFGLPYGSDQS
+36 LSVVLFGLPYGSDQS
-51 CSITLVDHGCGYLGI
+51 CSITLVDHGRGYLGI

-89 QPRDAVQY
+89 QPREAVQY
-97 VLYIRL
+97 VIYIRL

-131 AKNLTL
+131 AKNLAL
-137 GIVVCN
+137 GIVACN
-143 WLVIFSVC
+143 WLVILSVC
-151 FTLMCTF
+151 ITLMCTF

-195 SRRLKFIMCCAR
+195 SRRLKFFMCCTR

-234 SDIIAGLVLLRQRQ
+234 SDIIAGLVLLRQTQ
-248 RSKRSAILD
+248 RSKRSSILD
-257 QANNDIIAFLS
+257 QVSLSVTQMANNDILAFLS

-276 KYLDLKNSVE
+276 RYLDLKNSTE
-286 MSMYKEVCYYM
+286 MNMYKDVCYYM

-306 PMYLLRKPAC
+306 PMYLMRKPAC

-323 SCSCT
+323 SCPCT
-328 SGSASRLTH
+328 SVSGSRLSQS
-337 AVTVEEDNCC
+337 VTVEEDNCC
-347 GCNVLAVRRQF
+347 GCNVLAIRRHF
-358 LDQDLK
+358 LDRDLK
-364 QVQIVYMS
+364 QVHIVYTS

-385 VDHGKK
+385 VDHAKK
-391 KVVISIRGTLSLKDA
+391 KVVISIRGTLSPKDA

-415 RLPVEGQH
+415 RLPLEEQH

-454 RDLSKGTM
+454 RDLNKGTM

-486 PHYPSLHCYA
+486 PEYPTLHCYS
-496 YSPPGGLLSEDAM
+496 YSPPGGLLSEEAM

-514 FCTSVVLGKDLV
+514 FVTSVVLGKDLV
-526 PRIGLF
+526 PRLGLS

-546 KSDKPK
+546 KSNKPK

-558 GTKCIPKSEFPSEED
+558 GTKCIPKSELPLED
-573 GPQLQGSA
+573 DDPQSQPAAA

-591 SDLSIALSASTPLYP
+591 SDLSIALSASTPLYL

-612 VVHNHPPES
+612 VVHNHPPET

-657 VMEGLHKVLEANVA
+657 VMEGLNK
-671 ISEQSDAESGE
+671 
-682 SVAVSLQAELPT
+682 
-694 NPLLPDCL
+694 
-702 PTLSNTPNILPSPSH
+702 
-717 PSTPS
+717 
-722 PCSSPNMP
+722 
-730 KNPAVPSHSS
+730 
-740 TQSLVLSD
+740 
-748 SSAMPVGD
+748 
-756 SLSSLL
+756 
-762 NADAPLLLPV
+762 
-772 ENAHSVTQVSD
+772 
-783 TLPTPALTTLAEP
+783 
-796 TTTPQVLENYNKG
+796 VLENYNKG

-819 MVSPTEVDLNPETI
+819 MVSPTEVDLNPETV
-833 FLGASTSHQP
+833 FMDATATSQQP
-843 SPVTHHRRN
+843 TPIAHHRRN
-852 SSVRSCARSEISL
+852 SSFRQKPMLRSCAQSEISL
-865 DGFAE
+865 DGFSE
-870 CPPPPVP
+870 CPPAPVP
-877 IVLTGARERL
+877 VVLRGARERL
-887 AVELCERRAPL
+887 TVELRDRKAPL
-898 AVMESLSDAE
+898 AVSESLSDAE
-908 SLYSLESRRSS
+908 SLYSLDSRRSS

-924 SPCLGS
+924 SPMLSCLP
-930 FPFSMDAPIPEEN
+930 FPLDAPIPEEN
-943 PSLSSRTELLAADGL
+943 PSLSSRTELLAADCL
-958 QPTTPEHELGE
+958 CPDTPEHMGE
-969 PGPYC
+969 VGPFF
-974 PTPPLEE
+974 TPLESRSTSD
-981 YAPRLSPD
+981 YPMGLSPA
-989 TPRYSAH
+989 TPRYGGLRSPTLLNQSA
-996 IPPVLG
+996 LA
-1002 QTVIGQ
+1002 Q
-1008 PLYLEDA
+1008 PLKPELNANPTMLPDEDHHQIPGVYSPGSTPNTPLSPQIGSRPVDGDMKDWELEI
-1015 PQQAKAAETVNVYL
+1015 AKKQISAETRP
-1029 QSGPPSP
+1029 GAA
-1036 EIPPSVPHSP
+1036 
-1046 RGSSTPLERG
+1046 STPG
-1056 SQESIVEMGETPAR
+1056 NQ
-1070 EQPPAAKAES
+1070 
-1080 EPLADAASQQAPL
+1080 L
-1093 SNGNPSQV
+1093 SNGNPSQA
-1101 VLEFAQYLDSLFKL
+1101 VLEFAQYLDSLFRL
-1115 DGSSSPPMEL
+1115 DGSSSPPLEL
-1125 SDGESESGRSS
+1125 SDGESESGRGSFG
-1136 YSQSESQK
+1136 QGEG
-1144 PGQQLEDRD
+1144 GQQFDD
-1153 KLLLARATLEPNL
+1153 KQLLARATLEPNL

-1185 LSPSYPLSSSG
+1185 LSPSFPLSSSE

-1203 ADGTPA
+1203 GEGVLPA
-1209 ANHIRTSTPLP
+1209 IDSLRTSPP
-1220 YNEENAL
+1220 CHCPEENTL